1 MDSIR
6 KSGGCHHYNNEDS
19 DDDDDDDDDDDGDEH
34 DVAKSCQKMLKV
46 AMDKNR

>member
-19 DDDDDDDDDDDGDEH
+19 DDDDNDDDDDD
-34 DVAKSCQKMLKV
+34 VAKSWQKMLKV

>member
-19 DDDDDDDDDDDGDEH
+19 DDDDDD
-34 DVAKSCQKMLKV
+34 VAKSCQKMLKV

>member
-19 DDDDDDDDDDDGDEH
+19 DDDDNDDD